1 MDDESQAVLGST
13 TLAEYVNLDSDLA
26 TTETIDRNWRDNLL
40 AKAAGDIAS
49 DTLSEEED
57 GEEATDPAG
66 PAVPSANQLAGYF
79 REGVA
84 FSLEHDNPE
93 LFDLMTKATS
103 LIEQQK
109 WQSIKSAKQ
118 TSIKDFMLISI

>member
-1 MDDESQAVLGST
+1 M
-13 TLAEYVNLDSDLA
+13 
-26 TTETIDRNWRDNLL
+26 L

-49 DTLSEEED
+49 DTLIEEED
-57 GEEATDPAG
+57 KEEATDPAG
-66 PAVPSANQLAGYF
+66 PFVPSANQLAGYF

-109 WQSIKSAKQ
+109 WQSIKSAEQ
-118 TSIKDFMLISI
+118 TSIISTHMLISIQFLINLYTCIYLYVFYE